1 MTSFPLRPDEPSAG
15 LVVRGGGPAG
25 HSAAAA
31 HRKHGGQGRVLVIS
45 ADGDAPYQRPR
56 LSKDFL
62 RRDATP
68 ERRAALSEHLFGN
81 LLRTAIVD

>member
-1 MTSFPLRPDEPSAG
+1 MI
-15 LVVRGGGPAG
+15 
-25 HSAAAA
+25 
-31 HRKHGGQGRVLVIS
+31 IS

-81 LLRTAIVD
+81 SLRTAIVD